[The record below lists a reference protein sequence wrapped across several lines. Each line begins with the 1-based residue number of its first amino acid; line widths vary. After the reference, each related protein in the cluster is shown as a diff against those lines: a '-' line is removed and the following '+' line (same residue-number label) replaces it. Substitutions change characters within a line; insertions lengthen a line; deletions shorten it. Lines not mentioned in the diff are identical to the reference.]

1 MCCEPFLFK
10 KWNLYSEY
18 FLPEKNCRK
27 EKQIHFVTKH
37 QYSQILEHSVFLL
50 VFSVWLSTY
59 YKLLVLPALFIC
71 NCSPSSGLD
80 MKVADGS
87 ERSCCKCMS
96 CFCLCFCREIN
107 REGCRNSKAAL
118 QPTTNPQSF
127 SEFPSLLPVPDTS
140 NPPAGILNAAFIHF
154 IAREVE
160 VQFLLE
166 ASVRET
172 AMQTKI
178 PTEVWSTC
186 QLAKD

>member
-1 MCCEPFLFK
+1 MKSVLRILCT
-10 KWNLYSEY
+10 W
-18 FLPEKNCRK
+18 KNCRK

-37 QYSQILEHSVFLL
+37 SYSQILEHSVFLL
-50 VFSVWLSTY
+50 AFSVWLSTH
-59 YKLLVLPALFIC
+59 YKLLVLQALFIC
-71 NCSPSSGLD
+71 NCNPSHGLD

-87 ERSCCKCMS
+87 ERSCCKRMP
-96 CFCLCFCREIN
+96 CFCLCFCREVN
-107 REGCRNSKAAL
+107 REGWRNSKAAL
-118 QPTTNPQSF
+118 QPTANSQSF
-127 SEFPSLLPVPDTS
+127 SEFPSLLPVPDIS
-140 NPPAGILNAAFIHF
+140 NPPAGILNAAFIPF

-186 QLAKD
+186 HLAKD